1 MFPYVHIKIT
11 AVPHQ
16 SFVIRELKESMYLK
30 LLGQCLVHSELS
42 VGASCESI
50 PVLIW
55 MKAVVVIWMSLFQDV
70 GVPVP
75 APQDLYTP
83 GNMDA
88 IDDNGGVGGV
98 LGDKW
103 RSTGSRKNIFLLS
116 PCR

>member
-1 MFPYVHIKIT
+1 
-11 AVPHQ
+11 
-16 SFVIRELKESMYLK
+16 
-30 LLGQCLVHSELS
+30 
-42 VGASCESI
+42 
-50 PVLIW
+50 
-55 MKAVVVIWMSLFQDV
+55 MSLFQDV
-70 GVPVP
+70 GVLVP

-83 GNMDA
+83 ENMDA